1 MMSLWIDQKYIGLI
15 SNRLDRFRQ
24 KGQGLYNFRCPVCG
38 DSKKNKTKARGWFL
52 NKDGKYRF
60 YCHNCSASMSFPNFL
75 KSLDVVMHQE
85 YMRDVFLEN
94 NFVNPKPIS
103 KPDVTKI
110 ERPQYRYDSPLK
122 SLTKVSS
129 LPADHPVKKYVMSR
143 KIPSNV
149 QYKLFFCPKF
159 KEWVNSF
166 LPDKF
171 PDIEKDESRLILPFI
186 DRDKNF
192 FGCTGRSLSKTSSI
206 RYITILSDE
215 NKPKVFGLDSVN
227 FDKTVYVFEGPI
239 DSMFIPNSIA
249 MCGSDLSAELSIDK
263 NRCIVVFDNEPRSPQ
278 TVKKIDKYIEF
289 GYKVCFWPERIKGKD
304 VNEMVLNGHDPDE
317 IKIIIEKNSYSGI
330 EAKLQL
336 QMWRKC

>member
-1 MMSLWIDQKYIGLI
+1 
-15 SNRLDRFRQ
+15 
-24 KGQGLYNFRCPVCG
+24 
-38 DSKKNKTKARGWFL
+38 
-52 NKDGKYRF
+52 
-60 YCHNCSASMSFPNFL
+60 
-75 KSLDVVMHQE
+75 
-85 YMRDVFLEN
+85 
-94 NFVNPKPIS
+94 
-103 KPDVTKI
+103 
-110 ERPQYRYDSPLK
+110 
-122 SLTKVSS
+122 
-129 LPADHPVKKYVMSR
+129 MSR

-149 QYKLFFCPKF
+149 QYKLYFCPKF

-304 VNEMVLNGHDPDE
+304 VN
-317 IKIIIEKNSYSGI
+317 
-330 EAKLQL
+330 
-336 QMWRKC
+336 